1 VIAKDLK
8 ETYTMTRSRNAFT
21 LIELLVV
28 IAIIAVLIALLL
40 PAVQSAREAARRIQC
55 TNNLK
60 QLGLALHNYASS
72 WDCFPPFC
80 TVPTSLV
87 ALPYS
92 VHSRLL
98 QFLEQGNLFNQIN
111 FSVTFEIQ
119 STVTATRVSTFICPS
134 EINDQPFV
142 TPTATFQPTTYG
154 ANVGTWF
161 VWDPVTQQ
169 RGDGTFL
176 VDQSTRPASFSDG
189 LSNTLGF
196 GEVKTYLG
204 VIHNGHN
211 PDVLN
216 APVPATPAQLAALGG
231 SYVPGATY
239 TEWIYGIT
247 PYSSISTVFTPNTFV
262 ASLQGGQQVDISFT
276 SSALGSSLVDMTYAA
291 CTSRSYHPG
300 GVNALLMDGSARFV
314 KSSINMQT
322 WRALG
327 TRAGGEVIS
336 ADAF

>member
-1 VIAKDLK
+1 MKRF
-8 ETYTMTRSRNAFT
+8 RSAFT

-40 PAVQSAREAARRIQC
+40 PAVQAAREAARRGQC
-55 TNNLK
+55 ANNLK

-80 TVPTSLV
+80 TVPTNLV
-87 ALPYS
+87 VLPYS

-98 QFLEQGNLFNQIN
+98 QFLEQGTLFNNIN
-111 FSVTFEIQ
+111 FSLSFDIQ
-119 STVTATRVSTFICPS
+119 STVTATRVATFICPS
-134 EINDQPFV
+134 EINVQPL
-142 TPTATFQPTTYG
+142 ATTTTTYQPTSYG
-154 ANVGTWF
+154 GNVGTWF
-161 VWDPVTQQ
+161 VWDPVSQQ

-176 VDQSTRPASFSDG
+176 VDQSTRPASFTDG

-204 VIHNGHN
+204 IIHNGDN
-211 PDVLN
+211 PNVLN
-216 APVPATPAQLAALGG
+216 APVPTTPAQLAALGG

-276 SSALGSSLVDMTYAA
+276 SSALGSSLVNMTYAA
-291 CTSRSYHPG
+291 CTSRGYHPG
-300 GVNALLMDGSARFV
+300 GVNALLMDGSARFI

-322 WRALG
+322 WRGLG
-327 TRAGGEVIS
+327 TRALGEVIS
-336 ADAF
+336 SDAY

>member
-1 VIAKDLK
+1 
-8 ETYTMTRSRNAFT
+8 
-21 LIELLVV
+21 LLAV

-40 PAVQSAREAARRIQC
+40 PAVQAAREAARRSQC

-80 TVPTSLV
+80 AVPTNFV

-98 QFLEQGNLFNQIN
+98 QFLEQGTLFNQIN
-111 FSVTFEIQ
+111 FSLTFEIQ
-119 STVTATRVSTFICPS
+119 TTVTATRVSTFICPS
-134 EINDQPFV
+134 EINVQPFQNG
-142 TPTATFQPTTYG
+142 ATTYQPTTYG

-169 RGDGTFL
+169 RGDGAFL
-176 VDQSTRPASFSDG
+176 VDQSSRPASFTDG
-189 LSNTLGF
+189 LSNTVGF

-204 VIHNGHN
+204 VVHNGHN

-216 APVPATPAQLAALGG
+216 APVPTTPAQLAALGG
-231 SYVPGATY
+231 SYVPSVSY

-247 PYSSISTVFTPNTFV
+247 PYTAISTVFTPNTFV
-262 ASLQGGQQVDISFT
+262 ASLQGAQQVDISFT
-276 SSALGSSLVDMTYAA
+276 SSALGSSLIDMTYAA

-300 GVNALLMDGSARFV
+300 GANALLMDGSARFF

-336 ADAF
+336 SDAY

>member
-1 VIAKDLK
+1 
-8 ETYTMTRSRNAFT
+8 MNRPRHAFT

-40 PAVQSAREAARRIQC
+40 PAVQAAREAARRAQC

-80 TVPTSLV
+80 TVPTNLV
-87 ALPYS
+87 TLPYS

-98 QFLEQGNLFNQIN
+98 QFLEQGTLFNQIN

-119 STVTATRVSTFICPS
+119 STVTATRVATFLCPS
-134 EINDQPFV
+134 EINDQPFI
-142 TPTATFQPTTYG
+142 TTTSLGTTITYQPTTYG

-169 RGDGTFL
+169 RGDGAFL
-176 VDQSTRPASFSDG
+176 VDQSTRPASFTDG

-196 GEVKTYLG
+196 GEGKTYLG

-216 APVPATPAQLAALGG
+216 AAVPTTPAQLATLGG
-231 SYVPGATY
+231 SYVAGATY

-276 SSALGSSLVDMTYAA
+276 SSAIGSSLVDMTYAA

-327 TRAGGEVIS
+327 TRAAGEVIS
-336 ADAF
+336 SDAY